1 MLSGITIRQAI
12 HNDVEA
18 ISRLIIATVQQSN
31 AKDYSAAIIAE
42 VAEKFSPDH
51 VAARMTGRHVFIAGA
66 ESMMIGTASLD
77 GAKVR
82 SVFVLPA
89 WQGRGIG
96 RILMSHIEELARAQG
111 VPRLEVPASITAE
124 DFYVRLGYNHL
135 REEYYVAER
144 IIVMEKTI

>member
-1 MLSGITIRQAI
+1 MMWRLSA
-12 HNDVEA
+12 A
-18 ISRLIIATVQQSN
+18 SSIATVQQSN

-111 VPRLEVPASITAE
+111 VPRLEVPASIIAE